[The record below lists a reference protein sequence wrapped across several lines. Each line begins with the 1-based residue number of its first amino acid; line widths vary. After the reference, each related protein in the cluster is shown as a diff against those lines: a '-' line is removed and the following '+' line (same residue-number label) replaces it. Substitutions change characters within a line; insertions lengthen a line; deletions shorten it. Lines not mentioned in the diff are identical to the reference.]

1 MLFSLRSHQDALLKA
16 GLVLHVSSGHPIA
29 PYGLDKSGLSLIRT
43 PKQGAQHV
51 MIARRADRAPT
62 GDLLV
67 VLACAMGVGP
77 LIMYGLSAVSTVVID
92 DLRISTTQF
101 GWLATACFIAATLS
115 SVGLGRIS
123 DRADGRTLILIIF
136 GGAAIALTV
145 AGLSTDYLWLLVAVS
160 VSGVAQA
167 MSNPATNRLVS
178 IHVEEGKRSTWI
190 GIKQSG
196 VQGSQFIAG
205 LAFPAMAILVG
216 WRETSGIAAVAVF
229 IMLAISWNIVPAGAS
244 LSKRGG
250 GRSAGAPDRPSV
262 PVESGGDNCT
272 TGAENLPIFAVYA
285 FLSGAALQA
294 TNVYLPL
301 FSQRELGFS
310 LLLGGM
316 TVAIAGGLGVASRIA
331 WGRIIAKRGDNLAL
345 LLALGLGSALGS
357 SLLLASGILHWSVLL
372 WFGVV
377 LHGVMALAINV
388 VLMVAVMRDASAQN
402 VGAAS
407 GVVAL
412 GMYLGFA
419 LGPLAM
425 GLVLETKHEFFVGWA
440 GTVATYLACVL
451 LTVITILRRR

>member
-1 MLFSLRSHQDALLKA
+1 
-16 GLVLHVSSGHPIA
+16 
-29 PYGLDKSGLSLIRT
+29 
-43 PKQGAQHV
+43 
-51 MIARRADRAPT
+51 MIARRSDRPAN

-77 LIMYGLSAVSTVVID
+77 LIMYGLSAVSTVVIA
-92 DLRISTTQF
+92 DLQISTAQF
-101 GWLATACFIAATLS
+101 GWLATACFFSATVS

-123 DRADGRTLILIIF
+123 DRTGGRTLILIIF
-136 GGAAIALTV
+136 GGAAIALAV

-160 VSGVAQA
+160 VSGAAQA
-167 MSNPATNRLVS
+167 MSNPATNRLVR
-178 IHVEEGKRSTWI
+178 IHVDPGKRSGWI
-190 GIKQSG
+190 GVKQSG

-205 LAFPAMAILVG
+205 LAFPAMAILIG
-216 WRETSGIAAVAVF
+216 WRETSGIAAAAVF
-229 IMLAISWNIVPAGAS
+229 ILLAISWNRVPVGAS
-244 LSKRGG
+244 LAEGLD
-250 GRSAGAPDRPSV
+250 GRSAGAPVRPPV
-262 PVESGGDNCT
+262 PTIFRGDNGT
-272 TGAENLPIFAVYA
+272 AGAKNLPIYAVYA

-316 TVAIAGGLGVASRIA
+316 TMAAAGGVGVASRIA
-331 WGRIIAKRGDNLAL
+331 WGRIIAKRGDSFTL

-357 SLLLASGILHWSVLL
+357 SLLFASGILHWSVLL
-372 WFGVV
+372 WSGVV
-377 LHGVMALAINV
+377 LHGAMALAINV
-388 VLMVAVMRDASAQN
+388 VLMVAVLRDVSAPN

-425 GLVLETKHEFFVGWA
+425 GLVLESKHGFFAGWA
-440 GTVATYLACVL
+440 GAAATYLACVL
-451 LTVITILRRR
+451 LVMLAALRRRRIYP